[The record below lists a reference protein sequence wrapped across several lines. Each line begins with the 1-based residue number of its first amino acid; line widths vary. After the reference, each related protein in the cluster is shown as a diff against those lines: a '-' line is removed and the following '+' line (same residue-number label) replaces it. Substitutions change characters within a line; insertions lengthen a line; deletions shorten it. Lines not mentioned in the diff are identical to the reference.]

1 MVIIQRKNQRK
12 KWIEIVSRDNFWEKL
27 GLIID
32 ICCIPESQPPKKKGK
47 RKRKKKKPSR
57 KWLEMPGGGKCQSER
72 KRGRRRRVEHTDGER
87 ESG

>member
-32 ICCIPESQPPKKKGK
+32 VCCIPESQPPKKK
-47 RKRKKKKPSR
+47 RKKNRKEKKPYR
-57 KWLEMPGGGKCQSER
+57 RWLEMPEGGNARARGGG
-72 KRGRRRRVEHTDGER
+72 GG
-87 ESG
+87 GWG